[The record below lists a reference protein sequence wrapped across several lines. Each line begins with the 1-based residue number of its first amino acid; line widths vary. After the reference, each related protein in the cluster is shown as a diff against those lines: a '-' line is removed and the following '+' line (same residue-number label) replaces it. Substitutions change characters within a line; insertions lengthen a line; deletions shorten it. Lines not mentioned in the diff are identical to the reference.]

1 MILLTRFMTL
11 VGLAAVC
18 GLALTTRPADA
29 FVGERVVSPGG
40 IEAWYL
46 YAPDVPVI
54 SVKFSFLGGSA
65 LDPEGKEG
73 LADFVSVMLDEGADD
88 LDSRAFQG
96 LLNENSIGIGFSAYR
111 DGFSGSLYMLSSD
124 ADLGFDLL
132 TKALNAPR
140 FDEEPLER
148 MRRALVAGLRSS
160 LQDPGTLASLA
171 WFATAFPDHPYGRPV
186 SGTLDTI
193 AAMTADDLRG
203 FVERRFAR
211 DNLVIGVVGDIDKD
225 ALGAYLDQVF
235 GGLPAEATPWEL
247 PPVEMQG
254 QGEIVIVDVDLAQ
267 SVFLFG
273 QPGPLVDSDD
283 YHPVNIVNRIL
294 GGSGFSS
301 RLYDEI
307 REQRG
312 LTYGVATWL
321 QSWDEAGMIMGQT
334 STINARAAETL
345 EVLLA
350 EWDKMATDGPTAQ
363 EVADARTFVNGS
375 YPLRY
380 DNTSSI
386 ATALRT
392 YQELELPIDYYDL
405 RPALVD
411 AVTLDVARQT
421 AEIWLDPSKLLIVI
435 AGRPE
440 GIEGGRIFDDEAK
453 QMIGLPTSE

>member
-1 MILLTRFMTL
+1 MILLTRFMSLTA
-11 VGLAAVC
+11 LAAASV
-18 GLALTTRPADA
+18 LALTPGSADA
-29 FVGERVVSPGG
+29 FVGERIVSPGG

-46 YAPDVPVI
+46 HAPDVPVI
-54 SVKFSFLGGSA
+54 SFKFSFRGGSA
-65 LDPEGKEG
+65 LDPDGKEG
-73 LADFVSVMLDEGADD
+73 LADFVSVMLDEGAAD

-96 LLNENSIGIGFSAYR
+96 LLTENSIGIGFNAYR
-111 DGFSGSLYMLSSD
+111 DGFSGSLYMMSAD
-124 ADLGFDLL
+124 ADLGFELL
-132 TKALNAPR
+132 SKALNAPR
-140 FDEEPLER
+140 FDEEPMER
-148 MRRALVAGLRSS
+148 MRRALIAGLRSG
-160 LQDPGTLASLA
+160 LQDPSTLASLA

-193 AAMTADDLRG
+193 ATITADDLRG
-203 FVERRFAR
+203 FVEQRFAR
-211 DNLVIGVVGDIDKD
+211 NNLVIGVVGDIDQD
-225 ALGAYLDQVF
+225 ALGAALDTVF
-235 GGLPAEATPWEL
+235 GDLPAEATSWEL

-273 QPGPLVDSDD
+273 QPGPVVDSDQ
-283 YHPVNIVNRIL
+283 YHPVNVVNRIL

-301 RLYDEI
+301 RLYEEI

-321 QSWDEAGMIMGQT
+321 QSWDQAGMIMGQT
-334 STINARAAETL
+334 STINQRAAETL

-350 EWDKMATDGPTAQ
+350 EWEKMAVDGPTDS
-363 EVADARTFVNGS
+363 EVEDARTYVNGS

-386 ATALRT
+386 ASALRT
-392 YQELELPIDYYDL
+392 FQELELPIDYYHQ

-411 AVTLDVARQT
+411 AVSLEVARQT
-421 AEIWLDPSKLLIVI
+421 ASDWLDPSKLLIVI
-435 AGRPE
+435 AGNPE

-453 QMIGLPTSE
+453 QMIGLPSAE